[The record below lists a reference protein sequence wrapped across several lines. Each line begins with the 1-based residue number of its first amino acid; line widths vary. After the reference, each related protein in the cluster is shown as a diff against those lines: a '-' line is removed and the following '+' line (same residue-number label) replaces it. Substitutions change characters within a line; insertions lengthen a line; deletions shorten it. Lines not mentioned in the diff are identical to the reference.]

1 MGKKESIRNFK
12 NFKDDLKIREIKTQ
26 ERMGLISGI
35 DNTVIDEPIP
45 EIEVGNCETLL
56 PNRDGTLSDNNAVL
70 IFGRDRPSVRS
81 SGYGGRGATQCGRI
95 DLIAGVASSWSKNGP
110 PDKNT
115 IVNPN
120 FALDASRIYMS
131 QKADIDAY
139 MGLAESP
146 RSESKGSAAIGIKS
160 DCIRIVGRK
169 NIKIVTGKG
178 RFNNTGKNGE
188 KLSTGGDF
196 QVPGTIS
203 LIAGNYT
210 EDEEKGLLN
219 KLNPIPGLSKKRKK
233 LQGIVKGDNL
243 VEAFEEVLNL
253 LDTLATQIQALN
265 KRQRSLA
272 YDYAFH
278 SHNATAPGAPVVPT
292 TAVAGG
298 LRIGTQT
305 FPQVFENIM
314 FDTKTELFKINFLKP
329 LSPTYIAS
337 RHVYTT

>member
-1 MGKKESIRNFK
+1 MGNRIKIRNFN
-12 NFKDDLKIREIKTQ
+12 NFKDDKKKKEIKQQ
-26 ERMGLISGI
+26 EKLGIISGI
-35 DNTVIDEPIP
+35 DNNFIEEPIP
-45 EIEVGNCETLL
+45 EIEVGGCEILL
-56 PNRDGTLSDNNAVL
+56 PNKDGTLSKNNAVI

-81 SGYGGRGATQCGRI
+81 SGYGGRGATQCARI

-110 PDKNT
+110 PDRGT

-139 MGLAESP
+139 MGLAEAT
-146 RSESKGSAAIGIKS
+146 RSESKGCSAIGMKS

-178 RFNNTGKNGE
+178 RFQDIGKRGE
-188 KLSTGGDF
+188 KNAAGGSD

-203 LIAGNYT
+203 FIAGNYT
-210 EDEEKGLLN
+210 ESEEKGLLN

-233 LQGIVKGDNL
+233 LQGLVKGDNMI
-243 VEAFEEVLNL
+243 EALEDILNL
-253 LDTLATQIQALN
+253 MDTLATQISALN
-265 KRQRSLA
+265 SRQRQLA
-272 YDYAFH
+272 YSYAFH
-278 SHNATAPGAPVVPT
+278 SHNATAPGAPVIPT

-298 LRIGTQT
+298 LRIGSST
-305 FPQVFENIM
+305 FPQVFENVM
-314 FDTKTELFKINFLKP
+314 FDQKTELFKLNYLKP
-329 LSPTYIAS
+329 ISPSYIAS